1 MRAGDSHGDR
11 HREARGVVQKFE
23 PEPGSAITRERVAA
37 VVLNWNGWRD
47 TVACLESLRR
57 LDVVP
62 RVIVVDNGS
71 TDGSADRIRA
81 EAPWAQLVQLPS
93 NRGFSCGMNSGIA
106 AALNETSL
114 VDYVWILNNDT
125 LVEPST
131 LSCMLALGDS
141 DARIGIIGC
150 RLVDADGSGRVQA
163 MGGGGINRWLGTT
176 STDLEPSPRA
186 CDHLVGASLFAR
198 KTLLGQVGGFD
209 ERYFF
214 YLEDTDL
221 SLRAR
226 RAGWRLAVAEDA
238 TVIHRR
244 GASIGGDSP
253 GRSLRSDVNMAR
265 SSAIFMSSLG
275 LPWMVTAIPL
285 RLAGM
290 LANRLARFQVDRLLP
305 ITRAYLEGL
314 RIGRRSPVI
323 PFFDDVEHGKAIA
336 SGEQGRA
343 AVGEGRSNL

>member
-1 MRAGDSHGDR
+1 
-11 HREARGVVQKFE
+11 VQNPE
-23 PEPGSAITRERVAA
+23 PEPGSANARERVAA

-47 TVACLESLRR
+47 TIACLESLRR

-71 TDGSADRIRA
+71 TDGSPDRIRA

-93 NRGFSCGMNSGIA
+93 NRGFSCGMNAGIA
-106 AALNETSL
+106 AALREASL

-131 LSCMLALGDS
+131 LSCMVALGDS
-141 DARIGIIGC
+141 DARIGVVGC
-150 RLVDADGSGRVQA
+150 RLVNADGSGRIQA

-186 CDHLVGASLFAR
+186 CDHLVGASLIVR
-198 KTLLGQVGGFD
+198 TTLLGQVGGFD

-244 GASIGGDSP
+244 GASIGGGSSS
-253 GRSLRSDVNMAR
+253 RSLRSDVNMAR
-265 SSAIFMSSLG
+265 SSAIFVSSLG
-275 LPWMVTAIPL
+275 LPWTVTAIPL

-323 PFFDDVEHGKAIA
+323 PFFDDPERRGPVV

-343 AVGEGRSNL
+343 AVGEGRRRSQE